1 MESQHNIDPNTGRP
15 QGWQQ
20 STGEPNA
27 PGWDDPARPNQ
38 NNSDDPNSERNLHP
52 AVADSKPYAGSGK
65 DVGLVNPPIVSV
77 NPSSGNEQDTDKKAK
92 HKVIKGAD
100 EFLCLDPNANYDF
113 PFADLKLDEGMFI
126 PNDAGMTTD
135 KHMEKMYPVIYRLRQ
150 QYSEV
155 ARNEE
160 GDEIW
165 EQITIKV
172 RKKNDDGTLQLE
184 GDGKPIEGA
193 NFVHL
198 PKLIPLRDFTVKA
211 VVKGDKIGGSVKA
224 PSDGVVVIRVI

>member
-1 MESQHNIDPNTGRP
+1 MEPRTDVNPAHP
-15 QGWQQ
+15 QGWQG
-20 STGEPNA
+20 TDEPNA
-27 PGWDDPARPNQ
+27 PDWGKDN
-38 NNSDDPNSERNLHP
+38 PNSERNLHP

-77 NPSSGNEQDTDKKAK
+77 NPSSGETSDTSKPK

-100 EFLCLDPNANYDF
+100 EFLCLDPNINYDF
-113 PFADLKLDEGMFI
+113 PFADLKLDEGMLI